1 LKRRGNSFSFYA
13 LIIALLVHLVVLLT
27 LAFIERI
34 TPTPPTPPKEEK
46 PTESRFKVSLKE
58 QPKAPKEA
66 LVKNTIPKPTKAR
79 PMPKGE
85 QLKKQIPQSKP
96 IIEKTQSTPA
106 LQPQPPKQETIPA
119 PTEPKKAF
127 ERHVAKEVATIDHTP
142 KPKKEKG
149 LYDIL
154 SQADAPSKSSSTSSA
169 KVSDNIKKLYGDK
182 FGELSEGEQKYILDN
197 QEVMRRITQATL
209 DRYGR
214 SRIPDNL
221 RTDETNM
228 IEFYLHPDGSIS
240 DLRFLKNSQFSILD
254 DTTKET
260 IEIAYAKYPRPAQ
273 KTYIRYRVWYNL
285 N

>member
-1 LKRRGNSFSFYA
+1 MQRHNSFSLYA
-13 LIIALLVHLVVLLT
+13 LLIAVLVHIIVILL
-27 LAFIERI
+27 LAFIEKVI
-34 TPTPPTPPKEEK
+34 PTTPPPAKEK
-46 PTESRFKVSLKE
+46 AHESRFKVSLKE
-58 QPKAPKEA
+58 RPKTPKEA
-66 LVKNTIPKPTKAR
+66 LVKNEIPKISKTR

-85 QLKKQIPQSKP
+85 QLK
-96 IIEKTQSTPA
+96 TPTPTA
-106 LQPQPPKQETIPA
+106 KPQPKIEPIVEPKPTPVPPQKEATTTA
-119 PTEPKKAF
+119 PEPKKAF
-127 ERHVAKEVATIDHTP
+127 ERHVAKKVTTIEREP
-142 KPKKEKG
+142 QPKKEKG

-154 SQADAPSKSSSTSSA
+154 SQADPEATTSSSPT
-169 KVSDNIKKLYGDK
+169 IKINDSIQKLYGDK

-197 QEVMRRITQATL
+197 QEVMRRITQTVL

-221 RTDETNM
+221 RVDETNT

-240 DLRFLKNSQFSILD
+240 DIRYLKHSRFAILD

-260 IEIAYAKYPRPAQ
+260 IEIAYSKYPRPAQ